1 MRIDAI
7 ESKLAELRVDHES
20 VPWADRVRLVHE
32 LFGTTG
38 RVRTLP
44 PPASALLRL
53 LASDPK
59 WEVRKEVADHLHR
72 LGDSEFAAFTALL
85 IQDENAFVKSAA
97 ERALTRR
104 RKGHISNAKRVRGLD
119 RMEDELRQVEIR
131 HGTKVSDLVR
141 NLAHRLYEGLVGA
154 SVHEMRSIVTA
165 MKANVEILERSPES
179 DLDAVVRKVGV
190 RLTRQVAF
198 LELLLNDMRDYT
210 QVPTRERGTE
220 RVADL
225 LKEAAGMVH
234 DEFVARGRDVSPI
247 KLQVD
252 VPEDLV
258 VAVSRVQIVL
268 AFRNLLKNA
277 HEAFIL
283 DETQFT
289 EGSIE
294 VTATAHDD
302 GVQIQLR
309 DDGMGLSEDELDA
322 VRQFIPGRTSKTY
335 LGTGFGLPIAR
346 RNIQTHGGDIRID
359 SRVDEG
365 TTVTVWLPA
374 SGKGTA

>member
-32 LFGTTG
+32 LFGSTG

-72 LGDSEFAAFTALL
+72 FGDSEFAAFTALL

-104 RKGHISNAKRVRGLD
+104 RKGHIGNAKRVRGLD

-210 QVPTRERGTE
+210 QVPARDRGTE

-225 LKEAAGMVH
+225 LKEAAGIVH
-234 DEFVARGRDVSPI
+234 DEFVARGRDASPI
-247 KLQVD
+247 KLQVA

-289 EGSIE
+289 EGRIE
-294 VTATAHDD
+294 VTAAVHDD
-302 GVQIQLR
+302 GVQIQIR